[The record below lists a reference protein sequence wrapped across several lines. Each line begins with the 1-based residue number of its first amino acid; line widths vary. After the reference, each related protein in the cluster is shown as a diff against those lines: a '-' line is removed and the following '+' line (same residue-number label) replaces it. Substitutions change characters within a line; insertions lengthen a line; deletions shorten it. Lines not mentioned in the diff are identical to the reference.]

1 MKIIVVGHNGMLGSY
16 LEGILLRCKKYD
28 GLAFPSRM
36 ELDITN
42 RKSVSEYLLKMKLLN
57 FNVVINCAA
66 LTDVSGI
73 QNNQELTETS
83 YATNALGPKY
93 LAEACQKMGYRLIH
107 ISTDYVYSQH
117 SPETKLYHDPF
128 PINIYGTH
136 KLIGELFIQNEM
148 VNGNYTILRVGNL
161 YGVECEKS
169 FIHKF
174 LKNVCDCVKIGKNPS
189 VVPFQISVPTPTSF
203 VVNQINK
210 LLINPLCG
218 TLTTSPTGSANRYEF
233 ASEVLNFINNNFCD
247 FDKRIINVKLEKNI
261 SENSNLKY
269 VPYTSQMGD
278 INQTTHI
285 YGDYSWQDELNNFLM
300 REKSHFV
307 DYINK
312 QLNQ

>member
-1 MKIIVVGHNGMLGSY
+1 MY
-16 LEGILLRCKKYD
+16 KKYKTIGID
-28 GLAFPSRM
+28 
-36 ELDITN
+36 LDNTVWN
-42 RKSVSEYLLKMKLLN
+42 L
-57 FNVVINCAA
+57 
-66 LTDVSGI
+66 G
-73 QNNQELTETS
+73 ET
-83 YATNALGPKY
+83 
-93 LAEACQKMGYRLIH
+93 
-107 ISTDYVYSQH
+107 
-117 SPETKLYHDPF
+117 
-128 PINIYGTH
+128 
-136 KLIGELFIQNEM
+136 
-148 VNGNYTILRVGNL
+148 
-161 YGVECEKS
+161 
-169 FIHKF
+169 
-174 LKNVCDCVKIGKNPS
+174 
-189 VVPFQISVPTPTSF
+189 

-210 LLINPLCG
+210 LLINPLFG